1 MRIARALAITCV
13 LLAGAFGAGEAAAHP
28 LGNFSVN
35 HLTEVE
41 VSRDRVEALYVLDQ
55 AEIPTFQER
64 GLSAGEVL
72 ARKRAE
78 VERGL
83 RLEVDGRAAPLRPAG
98 AARIAFPAG
107 QGGLKLTRVELPLV
121 ARVSDPRRVGAAR
134 RHLRGPRR
142 VEGDRGGAR
151 RRAPPCAPRRLPAT
165 PRTACAATRRT
176 RCRARSTSARRRFA
190 VRAGRRDAGGAGG
203 PGAGTT
209 TTSRG
214 ERRLRRASSATPPR
228 ARACCCSCCWRRSAG
243 ARCTR
248 CRPATAR
255 RWSPRT

>member
-41 VSRDRVEALYVLDQ
+41 VSRDRVDVLYVLDQ
-55 AEIPTFQER
+55 AEVPTFQER

-72 ARKRAE
+72 ARKRAD

-83 RLEVDGRAAPLRPAG
+83 RLEVDGSPATLRPARTP
-98 AARIAFPAG
+98 RIDFPAG
-107 QGGLKLTRVELPLV
+107 QGGLKVTRVEIPLV
-121 ARVSDPRRVGAAR
+121 ARVGDPGRVVLRDDTFQGRAGWKAIVAAPGDGTAVR
-134 RHLRGPRR
+134 STAPSGDPTNQLRSYP
-142 VEGDRGGAR
+142 EGSLSAPLDQ
-151 RRAPPCAPRRLPAT
+151 RRATL
-165 PRTACAATRRT
+165 
-176 RCRARSTSARRRFA
+176 A
-190 VRAGRRDAGGAGG
+190 VRPGGGTLEAPES

-214 ERRLRRASSATPPR
+214 SEGLTGVFSDAAS
-228 ARACCCSCCWRRSAG
+228 G
-243 ARCTR
+243 QGVLLLLLL
-248 CRPATAR
+248 
-255 RWSPRT
+255 